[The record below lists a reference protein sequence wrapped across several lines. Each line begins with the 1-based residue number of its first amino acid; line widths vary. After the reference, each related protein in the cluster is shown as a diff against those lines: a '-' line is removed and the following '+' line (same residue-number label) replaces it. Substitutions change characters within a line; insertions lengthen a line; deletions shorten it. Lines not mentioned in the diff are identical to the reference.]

1 MTSETPEQ
9 LVARLRER
17 FNDRTDT
24 QIQALIAT
32 IWLAGSTERLA
43 CLGVVSGGEIN
54 KMDGMD
60 QWAEIDRHR
69 YRLIPPNTLN
79 HCLAAFVKVAAIERL
94 RTQLSEVLTMYYTDS
109 GRHGIASVAFDRIF
123 MNPSTN

>member
-9 LVARLRER
+9 LVAHFRER
-17 FNDRTDT
+17 FSDRTDT
-24 QIQALIAT
+24 QIQVLIAM
-32 IWLAGSTERLA
+32 IWLAGSTEQLA
-43 CLGVVSGGEIN
+43 CLGVISGDEID

-60 QWAEIDRHR
+60 RWAEIDRHR

-79 HCLAAFVKVAAIERL
+79 HCLAVFVKAAAIEGL
-94 RTQLSEVLTMYYTDS
+94 RTRFSEVLTMYYTDS